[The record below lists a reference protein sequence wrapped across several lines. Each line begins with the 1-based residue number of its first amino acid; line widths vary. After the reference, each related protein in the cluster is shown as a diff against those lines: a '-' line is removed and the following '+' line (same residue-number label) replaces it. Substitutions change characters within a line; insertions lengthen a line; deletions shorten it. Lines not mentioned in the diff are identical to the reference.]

1 MSSFGSLTLVCCNR
15 RVIFSESRFPCGSS
29 LEFYEQRPSGNRC
42 QGTAFCIQPTC
53 STPTQ
58 DSRILNSS
66 SFQVPFAPLNLPDL
80 WQQDAVRHLKS
91 GADVIIDAPTGA
103 GKTRVF
109 ELFLKT
115 PEAARLGQAVYT
127 VPTRALAND
136 KWREWKSLGWN
147 VGIATGDLAENLHA
161 PVLVATL
168 ETQRERIL
176 SGNAPGFFILDEYQ
190 MLADTQRGLNYEM
203 AMALPPPSTRFL
215 LLSGSVRNPAD
226 IAEWLKR
233 LGRRVEL
240 IQEKNRPVPLD
251 QLPIENLPRVPD
263 SVHGFWPRVAVAALH
278 ARLTP
283 LLLFAPRRRDAE
295 KMANQIAAALP
306 VDSPL
311 RMAPEDQNLLGRDL
325 ARLLQH
331 RVAFHHSGLP
341 YSARA
346 DWIEPLG
353 KAGKLHVIVAT
364 TGLAAGINFS
374 VRSVMVTSTSYGD
387 ARFQRELRSDEL
399 LQMFGRAGRRGLDER
414 GFVLTAQ
421 NLPSLLDASPRQL
434 RRVNQMD
441 WPTLLRVMEVD
452 SSDGKSP
459 LAQAALVCE
468 RLFSRQKIAPD
479 LANALEIS
487 KSSERHGPTRVEFL
501 GLADR
506 WHPLKTAEE
515 ETRPLGECLA
525 RHKER
530 WIPALRAPRSLD
542 LLPHGRACKIQ
553 DGRSFAYGKEVSIAR
568 LVGTHYQPLPW
579 IQKFLGLRKTE
590 MFTEDEL
597 IRDIIPLLE
606 SHWSPGVFHSTACHG
621 PNLMARLS
629 LEKIPVSALILP
641 DGTALLDP
649 PRRRVSSS
657 FEVGESTV
665 FKPPPGSA
673 AYAWR
678 KLGLVDD
685 CGAPTPRGRLFSRF
699 QGGEGLMVAAAL
711 EDATYPIE
719 DIVAHLANLRGGPR
733 FMDFADGPSHRLA
746 AVAREIYGHVD
757 HEGYLEGGLCPGFG
771 EGTCEALSQHRSGG
785 MRALEK
791 ETDSIRR
798 GDIERAI
805 LEWKSL
811 LRHILHAA
819 DPLFPRWN
827 ELQAAAR
834 QVLDKTGL

>member
-1 MSSFGSLTLVCCNR
+1 
-15 RVIFSESRFPCGSS
+15 
-29 LEFYEQRPSGNRC
+29 
-42 QGTAFCIQPTC
+42 
-53 STPTQ
+53 
-58 DSRILNSS
+58 LNSPG
-66 SFQVPFAPLNLPDL
+66 FQVPFAPLNLPDL
-80 WQQDAVRHLKS
+80 WQQAAVRHLKS

-115 PEAARLGQAVYT
+115 SEAARLGQAVYT

-147 VGIATGDLAENLHA
+147 VGIATGDIAENLQA

-176 SGNAPGFFILDEYQ
+176 SGNSPGFLILDEYQ
-190 MLADTQRGLNYEM
+190 MLADAQRGLNYEM
-203 AMALPPPSTRFL
+203 AMALPPPSTRLL
-215 LLSGSVRNPAD
+215 LLSGSVRNPSD
-226 IAEWLKR
+226 IAEWLRR
-233 LGRRVEL
+233 LGRCVEL
-240 IQEKNRPVPLD
+240 IQAQDRPVPLD
-251 QLPIENLPRVPD
+251 QFPIENLPRVPD
-263 SVHGFWPRVAVAALH
+263 SVHGFWPRVAAAAVL
-278 ARLTP
+278 AGLTP

-295 KMANQIAAALP
+295 KMATQIAAALP
-306 VDSPL
+306 LDSPL
-311 RMAPEDQNLLGRDL
+311 RMSLEDQNLLGRDL
-325 ARLLQH
+325 TRLLQH

-434 RRVNQMD
+434 RRVNQID
-441 WPTLLRVMEVD
+441 WPTLLRVMEAG
-452 SSDGKSP
+452 SSDGTSP
-459 LAQAALVCE
+459 LARAALVCE

-479 LANALEIS
+479 LANALEAS
-487 KSSERHGPTRVEFL
+487 KSSERHGPTRVEFR
-501 GLADR
+501 GPADC
-506 WHPLKTAEE
+506 WHPLKSAVEQ
-515 ETRPLGECLA
+515 TRLLGECLA
-525 RHKER
+525 LHKER
-530 WIPALRAPRSLD
+530 WIPAQRAPRSLD
-542 LLPHGRACKIQ
+542 LLPHGRACKIP
-553 DGRSFAYGKEVSIAR
+553 DGRSFAYGKEVPIAHFT
-568 LVGTHYQPLPW
+568 GPHFQTLPW
-579 IQKFLGLRKTE
+579 IQKLLGLGKTE
-590 MFTEDEL
+590 TFSEAEL
-597 IRDIIPLLE
+597 VRDIIPLLE
-606 SHWSPGVFHSTACHG
+606 SKWSPGIFHSTVRHG

-629 LEKIPVSALILP
+629 LANVPVSALIMP

-649 PRRRVSSS
+649 PRRRVSSLCK
-657 FEVGESTV
+657 VGESPV
-665 FKPPPGSA
+665 FNPAPGSA

-678 KLGLVDD
+678 KLGLVDES
-685 CGAPTPRGRLFSRF
+685 GAPTSRGRLFSRF

-711 EDATYPIE
+711 EDPAYPIE
-719 DIVAHLANLRGGPR
+719 DIVAHLANLRGSPR

-746 AVAREIYGHVD
+746 AAAREIYGHVD

-771 EGTCEALSQHRSGG
+771 EGTSEALSLHRSGG

-798 GDIERAI
+798 GDIERAT
-805 LEWKSL
+805 LEWRSL

-819 DPLFPRWN
+819 DPVFPRWN
-827 ELQAAAR
+827 ELQAAA
-834 QVLDKTGL
+834 QQALEKPVL

>member
-1 MSSFGSLTLVCCNR
+1 
-15 RVIFSESRFPCGSS
+15 
-29 LEFYEQRPSGNRC
+29 
-42 QGTAFCIQPTC
+42 
-53 STPTQ
+53 
-58 DSRILNSS
+58 
-66 SFQVPFAPLNLPDL
+66 LNLPDL

-147 VGIATGDLAENLHA
+147 VGIATGDLAKNLHA

-176 SGNAPGFFILDEYQ
+176 SGNAPGFLILDEYQ
-190 MLADTQRGLNYEM
+190 MLADAQRGLNYEM
-203 AMALPPPSTRFL
+203 AMALPLASTRLL

-240 IQEKNRPVPLD
+240 IQVKNRPVPLD
-251 QLPIENLPRVPD
+251 QFPVENLPRVPD

-278 ARLTP
+278 AGLTP

-295 KMANQIAAALP
+295 KMATQIAAALP

-414 GFVLTAQ
+414 GFVLTAP
-421 NLPSLLDASPRQL
+421 NLPGLLDASPRQL

-441 WPTLLRVMEVD
+441 WPTLLRVMEAGA
-452 SSDGKSP
+452 SDGSSP
-459 LAQAALVCE
+459 LARAALVCE

-479 LANALEIS
+479 LANALGTS
-487 KSSERHGPTRVEFL
+487 PSSERHGPTRVEFL
-501 GLADR
+501 GLADC
-506 WHPLKTAEE
+506 WHPLKSAVEQM
-515 ETRPLGECLA
+515 RPLGLCLA

-530 WIPALRAPRSLD
+530 WIPALRAPHSLE
-542 LLPHGRACKIQ
+542 LLPHGRACKIPE
-553 DGRSFAYGKEVSIAR
+553 GRSFAYGKEVSIAR
-568 LVGTHYQPLPW
+568 LAGTNFEPLPW
-579 IQKFLGLRKTE
+579 IQKLLGLGKTE
-590 MFTEDEL
+590 TFSEDEL

-606 SHWSPGVFHSTACHG
+606 SQWSPGFFHSTACHG
-621 PNLMARLS
+621 SNLMARLS
-629 LEKIPVSALILP
+629 LANIPVSALILP

-657 FEVGESTV
+657 FEVGESPV
-665 FKPPPGSA
+665 FNPAPGSA

-711 EDATYPIE
+711 EDLAYPVE
-719 DIVAHLANLRGGPR
+719 DIVTHLANLRGGPR
-733 FMDFADGPSHRLA
+733 FMDFADGPSHRLS
-746 AVAREIYGHVD
+746 AVAREIYGHID

-771 EGTCEALSQHRSGG
+771 EGTCEALSLHRSGG

-811 LRHILHAA
+811 LRHLLHAE

-834 QVLDKTGL
+834 QALEKPVS

>member
-1 MSSFGSLTLVCCNR
+1 MKSNSLQ
-15 RVIFSESRFPCGSS
+15 I
-29 LEFYEQRPSGNRC
+29 
-42 QGTAFCIQPTC
+42 
-53 STPTQ
+53 
-58 DSRILNSS
+58 
-66 SFQVPFAPLNLPDL
+66 PFAPLNLPDL

-115 PEAARLGQAVYT
+115 PEGTRLGQAVYT

-161 PVLVATL
+161 PVIVATL

-176 SGNAPGFFILDEYQ
+176 SGNAPGFLILDEYQ
-190 MLADTQRGLNYEM
+190 MLADAQRGLNYEM
-203 AMALPPPSTRFL
+203 AIALPPVSTRFL
-215 LLSGSVRNPAD
+215 LLSGSVRNPSD
-226 IAEWLKR
+226 IVEWLRR

-240 IQEKNRPVPLD
+240 IQVQERPVPLD
-251 QLPIENLPRVPD
+251 QFPVENLPRVPD
-263 SVHGFWPRVAVAALH
+263 SVHGFWPRVAAAAVL
-278 ARLTP
+278 AGLTP

-306 VDSPL
+306 LDSPL
-311 RMAPEDQNLLGRDL
+311 RMTPEDQNLLGRDL
-325 ARLLQH
+325 AKLLQH

-353 KAGKLHVIVAT
+353 KAGKLQVIVAT

-414 GFVLTAQ
+414 GFVLTAP
-421 NLPSLLDASPRQL
+421 NLPGLLDASPRQL

-441 WPTLLRVMEVD
+441 WPTLLRVMEPAATE
-452 SSDGKSP
+452 GQNP
-459 LAQAALVCE
+459 LARASLVCE

-479 LANALEIS
+479 LAHTLE
-487 KSSERHGPTRVEFL
+487 SSQSNQRHGPTKVEFL
-501 GLADR
+501 GPGNC
-506 WHPLKTAEE
+506 WHPLKSARE
-515 ETRPLGECLA
+515 ETRPLRECLSL
-525 RHKER
+525 HKQR
-530 WIPALRAPRSLD
+530 WVPALRAPRTLEH
-542 LLPHGRACKIQ
+542 LHQGRACKIA
-553 DGRSFAYGKEVSIAR
+553 DGRSFTYGKEVPVAR
-568 LVGTHYQPLPW
+568 FTGVHFQPLPW
-579 IQKFLGLRKTE
+579 IQKLLGLGKSE
-590 MFTEDEL
+590 AFSEAEL

-606 SHWSPGVFHSTACHG
+606 SQWFPGLFHSTALHG

-629 LEKIPVSALILP
+629 LANVPVNAVIMP
-641 DGTALLDP
+641 DGTALIDP

-657 FEVGESTV
+657 PEIGESLS
-665 FKPPPGSA
+665 FNPAPGSP

-678 KLGLVDD
+678 KLGLVDES
-685 CGAPTPRGRLFSRF
+685 GTPTPRGRLFSRF
-699 QGGEGLMVAAAL
+699 QSGEGLMIAAAL
-711 EDATYPIE
+711 EDPGYPIE
-719 DIVAHLANLRGGPR
+719 DIVSHLANLRGGPR

-746 AVAREIYGHVD
+746 AAAREIYGHVD

-771 EGTCEALSQHRSGG
+771 EGTCEALSMHRSGG

-791 ETDSIRR
+791 ETDAIRR
-798 GDIERAI
+798 GDIERAT
-805 LEWKSL
+805 LEWRSL

-819 DPLFPRWN
+819 DPLFPRWH

-834 QVLDKTGL
+834 QFLEKPPL

>member
-1 MSSFGSLTLVCCNR
+1 LKSTSLQ
-15 RVIFSESRFPCGSS
+15 I
-29 LEFYEQRPSGNRC
+29 
-42 QGTAFCIQPTC
+42 
-53 STPTQ
+53 
-58 DSRILNSS
+58 
-66 SFQVPFAPLNLPDL
+66 PFAPLNLPDL

-91 GADVIIDAPTGA
+91 GADVVIDAPTGA

-115 PEAARLGQAVYT
+115 PEATRLGQAVYT

-176 SGNAPGFFILDEYQ
+176 SGNAPGFLILDEYQ
-190 MLADTQRGLNYEM
+190 MLADAQRGLNYEM
-203 AMALPPPSTRFL
+203 AMALPPPSTRLL
-215 LLSGSVRNPAD
+215 LLSGSVRNPSD
-226 IAEWLKR
+226 IAEWLRR

-240 IQEKNRPVPLD
+240 IQVQERPVPLD
-251 QLPIENLPRVPD
+251 QFPVENLPRVPD
-263 SVHGFWPRVAVAALH
+263 SVHGFWPRVAAAAVL
-278 ARLTP
+278 AGLTP

-295 KMANQIAAALP
+295 KMASQIAAALP

-311 RMAPEDQNLLGRDL
+311 RMTPEDQNLLGRDL
-325 ARLLQH
+325 TKLLQH

-353 KAGKLHVIVAT
+353 KAGKLQVIVAT

-414 GFVLTAQ
+414 GFVLTAP
-421 NLPSLLDASPRQL
+421 NLPGLLDASPRQL

-441 WPTLLRVMEVD
+441 WPTLLRVMEAAPE
-452 SSDGKSP
+452 GQHP
-459 LAQAALVCE
+459 LARASLVCE

-479 LANALEIS
+479 LAHAHESS
-487 KSSERHGPTRVEFL
+487 KSSQRHGPTKVEFL
-501 GLADR
+501 GPGNC
-506 WHPLKTAEE
+506 WHPFKSARED
-515 ETRPLGECLA
+515 TRPLHECLA
-525 RHKER
+525 LHKQR
-530 WIPALRAPRSLD
+530 WVPALRAPSTLE
-542 LLPHGRACKIQ
+542 LLNQGRACKLG
-553 DGRSFAYGKEVSIAR
+553 DGRSFTYGKEVPVAR
-568 LVGTHYQPLPW
+568 FTGVHFQPLPW
-579 IQKFLGLRKTE
+579 IQKLLGLGKSE
-590 MFTEDEL
+590 AFSEAEL

-606 SHWSPGVFHSTACHG
+606 SQWAPGFFHSTALHG

-629 LEKIPVSALILP
+629 LANIPVNAVIMPDGVALI
-641 DGTALLDP
+641 DP
-649 PRRRVSSS
+649 PKRRVSSLP
-657 FEVGESTV
+657 EVGESLI
-665 FKPPPGSA
+665 FNPAPGSA

-678 KLGLVDD
+678 NLGLVDES
-685 CGAPTPRGRLFSRF
+685 GTPTPRGRIFSRF
-699 QGGEGLMVAAAL
+699 QSGEGLMIAAAL
-711 EDATYPIE
+711 EDPGYPIE

-733 FMDFADGPSHRLA
+733 FIDFADGPSHRLA
-746 AVAREIYGHVD
+746 AVSREIYGHVD
-757 HEGYLEGGLCPGFG
+757 HEGYLDGGLCPGFG
-771 EGTCEALSQHRSGG
+771 EGTCEALSMHRSGG

-791 ETDSIRR
+791 ETDAIRR
-798 GDIERAI
+798 GDIERAT
-805 LEWKSL
+805 LEWRSL

-819 DPLFPRWN
+819 DSLFPRWN

-834 QVLDKTGL
+834 HFLEKTPL

>member
-1 MSSFGSLTLVCCNR
+1 MKSTSLQ
-15 RVIFSESRFPCGSS
+15 I
-29 LEFYEQRPSGNRC
+29 
-42 QGTAFCIQPTC
+42 
-53 STPTQ
+53 
-58 DSRILNSS
+58 
-66 SFQVPFAPLNLPDL
+66 PFAPLNLPDL

-115 PEAARLGQAVYT
+115 PEATRLGQAVYT

-136 KWREWKSLGWN
+136 KWREWKALGWN

-176 SGNAPGFFILDEYQ
+176 SGNAPGFLILDEYQ
-190 MLADTQRGLNYEM
+190 MLADAQRGLNYEM
-203 AMALPPPSTRFL
+203 AMALPPASTRLL
-215 LLSGSVRNPAD
+215 LLSGSVRNPSD
-226 IAEWLKR
+226 IAEWLRR

-240 IQEKNRPVPLD
+240 IQVQERPVPLD
-251 QLPIENLPRVPD
+251 QFPVENLPRVPD
-263 SVHGFWPRVAVAALH
+263 SVHGFWPRVAAAAVL
-278 ARLTP
+278 AGLTP

-295 KMANQIAAALP
+295 KMATQIAAALP

-311 RMAPEDQNLLGRDL
+311 RMTPEDQNLLGRDL
-325 ARLLQH
+325 AKLLQH

-353 KAGKLHVIVAT
+353 KAGKLQVIVAT

-414 GFVLTAQ
+414 GFVLTAP
-421 NLPSLLDASPRQL
+421 NLPGLLDASPRQL

-441 WPTLLRVMEVD
+441 WPTLLRVMEAAPE
-452 SSDGKSP
+452 GQHP
-459 LAQAALVCE
+459 LARASLVCE

-479 LANALEIS
+479 LAHAHESS
-487 KSSERHGPTRVEFL
+487 KSSQRHGPTKVEFL
-501 GLADR
+501 GPGNC
-506 WHPLKTAEE
+506 WHPFKSARE
-515 ETRPLGECLA
+515 ETLPLHECLA
-525 RHKER
+525 LHKQR
-530 WIPALRAPRSLD
+530 WVPALRATCTLE
-542 LLPHGRACKIQ
+542 LLNQGRACKLG
-553 DGRSFAYGKEVSIAR
+553 DGRSFTYGKEVPVAR
-568 LVGTHYQPLPW
+568 FTGVHFQPLPW
-579 IQKFLGLRKTE
+579 IQKLLGLDKSEAFSET
-590 MFTEDEL
+590 EL
-597 IRDIIPLLE
+597 IRDIIPLLD
-606 SHWSPGVFHSTACHG
+606 SQWAPGFFHSTALHG

-629 LEKIPVSALILP
+629 LANIPVNAVIMPDGVALI
-641 DGTALLDP
+641 DP
-649 PRRRVSSS
+649 PKRRVSSLP
-657 FEVGESTV
+657 EVGESLI
-665 FKPPPGSA
+665 FNPAPGSA

-678 KLGLVDD
+678 KLGLVDES
-685 CGAPTPRGRLFSRF
+685 GTPTPRGRLFSRF
-699 QGGEGLMVAAAL
+699 QSGEGLMVAAAL
-711 EDATYPIE
+711 EDPGYPIE

-746 AVAREIYGHVD
+746 AVSREIYGHVD
-757 HEGYLEGGLCPGFG
+757 HEGYLDGGLCPGFG
-771 EGTCEALSQHRSGG
+771 EGTCEALSMHRSGG

-791 ETDSIRR
+791 ETDAIRR
-798 GDIERAI
+798 GDIERAT
-805 LEWKSL
+805 LEWRSL
-811 LRHILHAA
+811 LRHIVHAA
-819 DPLFPRWN
+819 DPLFPRWH

-834 QVLDKTGL
+834 QFLEKTPL

>member
-1 MSSFGSLTLVCCNR
+1 M
-15 RVIFSESRFPCGSS
+15 
-29 LEFYEQRPSGNRC
+29 
-42 QGTAFCIQPTC
+42 
-53 STPTQ
+53 
-58 DSRILNSS
+58 
-66 SFQVPFAPLNLPDL
+66 NLPDL

-176 SGNAPGFFILDEYQ
+176 SGNAPGFLILDEYQ
-190 MLADTQRGLNYEM
+190 MLADAQRGLNYEM
-203 AMALPPPSTRFL
+203 AMALPLASTRLL

-240 IQEKNRPVPLD
+240 IQVKNRPVPLD
-251 QLPIENLPRVPD
+251 QFPVENLPRVPD

-278 ARLTP
+278 AGLTP

-295 KMANQIAAALP
+295 KMATQIAAALP

-325 ARLLQH
+325 TRLLQH

-414 GFVLTAQ
+414 GFVLTAP
-421 NLPSLLDASPRQL
+421 NLPGLLDASPRQL

-441 WPTLLRVMEVD
+441 WPTLLRVME
-452 SSDGKSP
+452 SGASDGSSP
-459 LAQAALVCE
+459 LARAALVCE

-479 LANALEIS
+479 LANALGTS
-487 KSSERHGPTRVEFL
+487 QSSERHGPTRVEFL
-501 GLADR
+501 GLADC
-506 WHPLKTAEE
+506 WHPLKSAVEQI
-515 ETRPLGECLA
+515 RPLGLCLA

-530 WIPALRAPRSLD
+530 WIPALRAPHSLE
-542 LLPHGRACKIQ
+542 LLPHGRACKIP
-553 DGRSFAYGKEVSIAR
+553 GERSFAYGKEVSIAR
-568 LVGTHYQPLPW
+568 LAGTNFEPLPW
-579 IQKFLGLRKTE
+579 IQKLLGLRKTE
-590 MFTEDEL
+590 TFTEDEL

-606 SHWSPGVFHSTACHG
+606 SQWSPGFFHSTACHG
-621 PNLMARLS
+621 ANLMARLS
-629 LEKIPVSALILP
+629 LANIPVSAIILP

-657 FEVGESTV
+657 FEVGESPV
-665 FKPPPGSA
+665 FNPAPGSA

-711 EDATYPIE
+711 EDLAYPVE
-719 DIVAHLANLRGGPR
+719 DIVTHLANLRGGPR

-746 AVAREIYGHVD
+746 AVAREIYGHID
-757 HEGYLEGGLCPGFG
+757 HEGYLQGGLCPGFG
-771 EGTCEALSQHRSGG
+771 EGACEALSLHRSGG

-811 LRHILHAA
+811 LRHLLHAE
-819 DPLFPRWN
+819 DPLFPRWD

-834 QVLDKTGL
+834 QALEKPVS

>member
-1 MSSFGSLTLVCCNR
+1 M
-15 RVIFSESRFPCGSS
+15 
-29 LEFYEQRPSGNRC
+29 
-42 QGTAFCIQPTC
+42 
-53 STPTQ
+53 
-58 DSRILNSS
+58 
-66 SFQVPFAPLNLPDL
+66 NLPDL
-80 WQQDAVRHLKS
+80 WQQDAVRHLKT

-176 SGNAPGFFILDEYQ
+176 SGNAPGFLILDEYQ
-190 MLADTQRGLNYEM
+190 MLADAQRGLNSDM
-203 AMALPPPSTRFL
+203 AMALPLASTRLL

-240 IQEKNRPVPLD
+240 IQVKNRPVPLD
-251 QLPIENLPRVPD
+251 QFPVENLPRVPD

-278 ARLTP
+278 AGLTP

-295 KMANQIAAALP
+295 KMATQIAAALP

-311 RMAPEDQNLLGRDL
+311 LMAPEDQNLLGRDL
-325 ARLLQH
+325 TRLLRH

-414 GFVLTAQ
+414 GFVLTAP
-421 NLPSLLDASPRQL
+421 NLPGLLDASPRQL

-441 WPTLLRVMEVD
+441 WPTLLRVMEAGA
-452 SSDGKSP
+452 SDGSSP
-459 LAQAALVCE
+459 LARAALVCE

-479 LANALEIS
+479 LANALGTS
-487 KSSERHGPTRVEFL
+487 PSSERHGPTRVEFL
-501 GLADR
+501 GLADC
-506 WHPLKTAEE
+506 WHPLKSAVEQM
-515 ETRPLGECLA
+515 RPLGLCLA

-530 WIPALRAPRSLD
+530 WIPALRDPHSLE
-542 LLPHGRACKIQ
+542 LLPHGRACKIPE
-553 DGRSFAYGKEVSIAR
+553 GRSFAYGKEVSIAR
-568 LVGTHYQPLPW
+568 LAGTNFEPLPW
-579 IQKFLGLRKTE
+579 IQKLLGLRKTE
-590 MFTEDEL
+590 TFTEDEL

-606 SHWSPGVFHSTACHG
+606 SQWSPGFFHSTACHG
-621 PNLMARLS
+621 ANLMARLS
-629 LEKIPVSALILP
+629 LANIPVSAIILP

-657 FEVGESTV
+657 FEVGESPV
-665 FKPPPGSA
+665 FNPAPGSA

-685 CGAPTPRGRLFSRF
+685 CGSPTPRGRLFSRF

-711 EDATYPIE
+711 EDLAYPVE
-719 DIVAHLANLRGGPR
+719 DIVTHLANLRGGPR

-746 AVAREIYGHVD
+746 AVAREIYGHID
-757 HEGYLEGGLCPGFG
+757 HEGYLQGGLCPGFG
-771 EGTCEALSQHRSGG
+771 EGACEALSLHRSGG

-811 LRHILHAA
+811 LRHLLHAE
-819 DPLFPRWN
+819 DPLFPRWD

-834 QVLDKTGL
+834 QALEKPVS

>member
-1 MSSFGSLTLVCCNR
+1 M
-15 RVIFSESRFPCGSS
+15 
-29 LEFYEQRPSGNRC
+29 
-42 QGTAFCIQPTC
+42 
-53 STPTQ
+53 
-58 DSRILNSS
+58 NSS
-66 SFQVPFAPLNLPDL
+66 GFQVPFAPLNLPDL
-80 WQQDAVRHLKS
+80 WQQGAVRYLKD

-115 PEAARLGQAVYT
+115 PEATRLGQAVYT

-161 PVLVATL
+161 PILVATL

-176 SGNAPGFFILDEYQ
+176 SGNAPGFLILDEYQ
-190 MLADTQRGLNYEM
+190 MLADAQRGLNYEM
-203 AMALPPPSTRFL
+203 AMALPLPSTRLL
-215 LLSGSVRNPAD
+215 LLSGSVRNPPD

-240 IQEKNRPVPLD
+240 IQVKNRPVPLD
-251 QLPIENLPRVPD
+251 QFPIENLPRVPD
-263 SVHGFWPRVAVAALH
+263 SVHGFWPRIAAAALS
-278 ARLTP
+278 AGLTP

-295 KMANQIAAALP
+295 KMATQIAAALP
-306 VDSPL
+306 IDSSL
-311 RMAPEDQNLLGRDL
+311 HMTPEDQNLLGRDL
-325 ARLLQH
+325 VKLFRH

-414 GFVLTAQ
+414 GFVLTGP
-421 NLPSLLDASPRQL
+421 NLPNLLDASPRQL

-441 WPTLLRVMEVD
+441 WPTLLRVMEGGVD
-452 SSDGKSP
+452 DGTSP
-459 LAQAALVCE
+459 LARAALVCE

-479 LANALEIS
+479 LANALITAQS
-487 KSSERHGPTRVEFL
+487 IDRHGPTRVEFL
-501 GLADR
+501 GLADC
-506 WHPLKTAEE
+506 WHPLKSAVEE
-515 ETRPLGECLA
+515 IRPLGQCLA

-530 WIPALRAPRSLD
+530 WIPALRAPRSLE
-542 LLPHGRACKIQ
+542 LLQCGRACKIA
-553 DGRSFAYGKEVSIAR
+553 DGRSFAYGKEVPIAR
-568 LVGTHYQPLPW
+568 FTGTQFQPLPW
-579 IQKFLGLRKTE
+579 IQNLLGLRKTE
-590 MFTEDEL
+590 TFSEEQL
-597 IRDIIPLLE
+597 VHDIVPLLE
-606 SHWSPGVFHSTACHG
+606 SGWSPGVFHSTARHG

-629 LEKIPVSALILP
+629 LANVPVSVLLLP
-641 DGTALLDP
+641 DGTAFFDP
-649 PRRRVSSS
+649 PRRRVSSA
-657 FEVGESTV
+657 FDIGESQIFNPT
-665 FKPPPGSA
+665 PGSA
-673 AYAWR
+673 AYSWR
-678 KLGLVDD
+678 KLGLVDEY
-685 CGAPTPRGRLFSRF
+685 GTPTPRGRLFSRF

-711 EDATYPIE
+711 EDSLYPIE
-719 DIVAHLANLRGGPR
+719 DIVTHLANLRGGPR
-733 FMDFADGPSHRLA
+733 FLDFADGPSHRLA
-746 AVAREIYGHVD
+746 GVAREVYGHVD

-771 EGTCEALSQHRSGG
+771 EGTCEALSLYKSGG
-785 MRALEK
+785 MRSLEK

-798 GDIERAI
+798 GDIERAT

-811 LRHILHAA
+811 LRHILHAT
-819 DPLFPRWN
+819 DPFHPRWN

-834 QVLDKTGL
+834 QTLEKPIS

>member
-1 MSSFGSLTLVCCNR
+1 M
-15 RVIFSESRFPCGSS
+15 
-29 LEFYEQRPSGNRC
+29 
-42 QGTAFCIQPTC
+42 
-53 STPTQ
+53 
-58 DSRILNSS
+58 NSPV
-66 SFQVPFAPLNLPDL
+66 FQVPFAPLNLPDL

-147 VGIATGDLAENLHA
+147 VGIATGDLADNLHA

-176 SGNAPGFFILDEYQ
+176 SGNAPGFLILDEYQ
-190 MLADTQRGLNYEM
+190 MLADAQRGLNYEM
-203 AMALPPPSTRFL
+203 AMALPLASTRLL

-240 IQEKNRPVPLD
+240 IQVKNRPVPLD
-251 QLPIENLPRVPD
+251 QFPVENLPRVPD

-278 ARLTP
+278 AGLTP

-295 KMANQIAAALP
+295 KMATQIAAALP

-325 ARLLQH
+325 TRLLRH

-414 GFVLTAQ
+414 GFVLTAP
-421 NLPSLLDASPRQL
+421 NLPGLLDASPRQL

-441 WPTLLRVMEVD
+441 WPTLLRVMEARA
-452 SSDGKSP
+452 SDGSSP
-459 LAQAALVCE
+459 LARAALVCE

-479 LANALEIS
+479 LANALGTS
-487 KSSERHGPTRVEFL
+487 PSSERHGPTRVEFL
-501 GLADR
+501 GLADC
-506 WHPLKTAEE
+506 WHPLKSAVEQM
-515 ETRPLGECLA
+515 RPLGLCLA

-530 WIPALRAPRSLD
+530 WIPALRAPHSLE
-542 LLPHGRACKIQ
+542 LLPHGRACKIPE
-553 DGRSFAYGKEVSIAR
+553 GRSFAYGKEVSIAR
-568 LVGTHYQPLPW
+568 LTGTHFQPLPW
-579 IQKFLGLRKTE
+579 IQKLLGLGKTE
-590 MFTEDEL
+590 TFSEDEL

-606 SHWSPGVFHSTACHG
+606 SQWSPCFFHSTACHG
-621 PNLMARLS
+621 SNLMARLS
-629 LEKIPVSALILP
+629 LANIPVSALILP

-657 FEVGESTV
+657 FEVGESPV
-665 FKPPPGSA
+665 FNPAPGSA

-678 KLGLVDD
+678 KLGLADD

-711 EDATYPIE
+711 EDLAYPVE
-719 DIVAHLANLRGGPR
+719 DIVTHLANLRGGPR

-771 EGTCEALSQHRSGG
+771 EGTCEAFSLHRSGG

-798 GDIERAI
+798 GDIERAT

-811 LRHILHAA
+811 LRHILHAE
-819 DPLFPRWN
+819 DPLFPRWD

-834 QVLDKTGL
+834 QALEKPVS

>member
-1 MSSFGSLTLVCCNR
+1 LKSTSLQ
-15 RVIFSESRFPCGSS
+15 I
-29 LEFYEQRPSGNRC
+29 
-42 QGTAFCIQPTC
+42 
-53 STPTQ
+53 
-58 DSRILNSS
+58 
-66 SFQVPFAPLNLPDL
+66 PFAPLNLPDL

-115 PEAARLGQAVYT
+115 PEATRLGQAVYT

-136 KWREWKSLGWN
+136 KWREWKALGWN

-176 SGNAPGFFILDEYQ
+176 SGNAPGFLILDEYQ
-190 MLADTQRGLNYEM
+190 MLADAQRGLNYEM
-203 AMALPPPSTRFL
+203 AMALPPASTRLL
-215 LLSGSVRNPAD
+215 LLSGSVRNPSD
-226 IAEWLKR
+226 IAEWLRR

-240 IQEKNRPVPLD
+240 IQVQERPVPLD
-251 QLPIENLPRVPD
+251 QFPVENLPRVPD
-263 SVHGFWPRVAVAALH
+263 SVHGFWPRVAAAAVL
-278 ARLTP
+278 AGLTP

-295 KMANQIAAALP
+295 KMATQIAAALP

-311 RMAPEDQNLLGRDL
+311 RMTPEDQNLLGRDL
-325 ARLLQH
+325 AKLLQH

-353 KAGKLHVIVAT
+353 KAGKLQVIVAT

-414 GFVLTAQ
+414 GFVLTAP
-421 NLPSLLDASPRQL
+421 NLPGLLDASPRQL

-441 WPTLLRVMEVD
+441 WPTLLRVMEAAPE
-452 SSDGKSP
+452 GQHP
-459 LAQAALVCE
+459 LARASLVCE

-479 LANALEIS
+479 LAHAHESS
-487 KSSERHGPTRVEFL
+487 KSSQRHGPTKVEFL
-501 GLADR
+501 GPGNC
-506 WHPLKTAEE
+506 WHPFKSARE
-515 ETRPLGECLA
+515 ETRPLYECLA
-525 RHKER
+525 LHKQR
-530 WIPALRAPRSLD
+530 WVPALRAPSTLE
-542 LLPHGRACKIQ
+542 LLHQGRACKLA
-553 DGRSFAYGKEVSIAR
+553 DGRSFTYGKELSVAR
-568 LVGTHYQPLPW
+568 FTGLHFQPLPW
-579 IQKFLGLRKTE
+579 VQKLLGLDKSE
-590 MFTEDEL
+590 AFSEAEL

-606 SHWSPGVFHSTACHG
+606 SQWAPGLFHSTALHG

-629 LEKIPVSALILP
+629 LANVPVNAVIMP
-641 DGTALLDP
+641 DGTALIDP
-649 PRRRVSSS
+649 PRRRVSSLP
-657 FEVGESTV
+657 EVGESLI
-665 FKPPPGSA
+665 FNPAPGSA

-678 KLGLVDD
+678 KLGLVDES
-685 CGAPTPRGRLFSRF
+685 GTPTPRGRLFSRF
-699 QGGEGLMVAAAL
+699 QSGEGLMVAAAL
-711 EDATYPIE
+711 EDPGYPIE
-719 DIVAHLANLRGGPR
+719 DIVVHLANLRGGPR

-746 AVAREIYGHVD
+746 AVSREIYGHVD
-757 HEGYLEGGLCPGFG
+757 HEGYLDGGLCPGFG
-771 EGTCEALSQHRSGG
+771 EGTCEALSMHRSGG

-791 ETDSIRR
+791 ETDAIRR
-798 GDIERAI
+798 GDIERAT
-805 LEWKSL
+805 LEWRSL
-811 LRHILHAA
+811 LRHIVHAA
-819 DPLFPRWN
+819 DPLFPRWH

-834 QVLDKTGL
+834 QFLEKPPL

>member
-1 MSSFGSLTLVCCNR
+1 LKSTSLQ
-15 RVIFSESRFPCGSS
+15 I
-29 LEFYEQRPSGNRC
+29 
-42 QGTAFCIQPTC
+42 
-53 STPTQ
+53 
-58 DSRILNSS
+58 
-66 SFQVPFAPLNLPDL
+66 PFAPLNLPDL

-115 PEAARLGQAVYT
+115 PEAIRLGQAVYT

-176 SGNAPGFFILDEYQ
+176 SGNAPGFLILDEYQ
-190 MLADTQRGLNYEM
+190 MLADAQRGLNYEM
-203 AMALPPPSTRFL
+203 AMALPSASTRLL
-215 LLSGSVRNPAD
+215 LLSGSVRNPSD
-226 IAEWLKR
+226 IAEWLRR

-240 IQEKNRPVPLD
+240 IQVEERPVPLD
-251 QLPIENLPRVPD
+251 QFPVENLPRVPD
-263 SVHGFWPRVAVAALH
+263 SVHGFWPRIAAGAVLAG
-278 ARLTP
+278 LTP

-295 KMANQIAAALP
+295 KMATQIAAALP

-311 RMAPEDQNLLGRDL
+311 RMTPEDQNLLGRDL
-325 ARLLQH
+325 AKLLQH

-353 KAGKLHVIVAT
+353 KAGKLQVIIAT

-414 GFVLTAQ
+414 GFVLTAP

-441 WPTLLRVMEVD
+441 WPTLLRVMEAAPE
-452 SSDGKSP
+452 GQTP
-459 LAQAALVCE
+459 LARASLVCE
-468 RLFSRQKIAPD
+468 RLFSRQKITPD
-479 LANALEIS
+479 LANALE
-487 KSSERHGPTRVEFL
+487 SSQSSQRHGPTKVEFL
-501 GLADR
+501 GPGNC
-506 WHPLKTAEE
+506 WHPFKSAREE
-515 ETRPLGECLA
+515 KRPLHECLA
-525 RHKER
+525 LHKQR
-530 WIPALRAPRSLD
+530 WVPALRAPSTLE
-542 LLPHGRACKIQ
+542 LLNQGRACKLA
-553 DGRSFAYGKEVSIAR
+553 DGRSFTYGKEVSVASFTG
-568 LVGTHYQPLPW
+568 VHFQPLPW
-579 IQKFLGLRKTE
+579 IQKLLGLGKSE
-590 MFTEDEL
+590 AFSEAEL
-597 IRDIIPLLE
+597 IHDIIPLLE
-606 SHWSPGVFHSTACHG
+606 SQWAPAFFHSTALHG

-629 LEKIPVSALILP
+629 LANIPVNAVIMPDGVALI
-641 DGTALLDP
+641 DP
-649 PRRRVSSS
+649 PRRRVSTLP
-657 FEVGESTV
+657 EVGESLI
-665 FKPPPGSA
+665 FNPAPGSA

-678 KLGLVDD
+678 KLGLVDES
-685 CGAPTPRGRLFSRF
+685 GTPTPRGRLFSRF
-699 QGGEGLMVAAAL
+699 QSGEGLMVAAAL
-711 EDATYPIE
+711 EDPGYPIE
-719 DIVAHLANLRGGPR
+719 DIIAHLANLRGGPR

-746 AVAREIYGHVD
+746 AVSREIYGHVD
-757 HEGYLEGGLCPGFG
+757 HEGYLDGGLCPGFG
-771 EGTCEALSQHRSGG
+771 EGTCEALSMHRSGG

-791 ETDSIRR
+791 ETDAIRR
-798 GDIERAI
+798 GDIERAT
-805 LEWKSL
+805 LEWRSL

-819 DPLFPRWN
+819 DPLFPRWL
-827 ELQAAAR
+827 EFQSAAR
-834 QVLDKTGL
+834 QFLEKPPL

>member
-1 MSSFGSLTLVCCNR
+1 MK
-15 RVIFSESRFPCGSS
+15 
-29 LEFYEQRPSGNRC
+29 
-42 QGTAFCIQPTC
+42 
-53 STPTQ
+53 
-58 DSRILNSS
+58 
-66 SFQVPFAPLNLPDL
+66 LPDL
-80 WQQDAVRHLKS
+80 WQQDAVRYLKS
-91 GADVIIDAPTGA
+91 GADVIINAPTGA

-176 SGNAPGFFILDEYQ
+176 SGNAPGFLILDEYQ
-190 MLADTQRGLNYEM
+190 MLADAQRGLSYEM
-203 AMALPPPSTRFL
+203 AMALPPASTRLL

-226 IAEWLKR
+226 IMEWMKR

-240 IQEKNRPVPLD
+240 IQVKNRPVPLD
-251 QLPIENLPRVPD
+251 QFPIENLPRVPD

-278 ARLTP
+278 AGLTP

-295 KMANQIAAALP
+295 KMATQIAAALP
-306 VDSPL
+306 VESPL

-374 VRSVMVTSTSYGD
+374 VRSVMVTSTRYGD

-414 GFVLTAQ
+414 GFVLTAP
-421 NLPSLLDASPRQL
+421 NLPGLLDASPRQL

-441 WPTLLRVMEVD
+441 WPTLLRVMEAGA
-452 SSDGKSP
+452 SDGKSP
-459 LAQAALVCE
+459 LVAAAGVCE
-468 RLFSRQKIAPD
+468 RLFSKQKIAPD
-479 LANALEIS
+479 LANAFAIPQ
-487 KSSERHGPTRVEFL
+487 SSERHGPTRVELL
-501 GLADR
+501 GLADC
-506 WHPLKTAEE
+506 WHPLKATVEQI
-515 ETRPLGECLA
+515 RPLSQCLA

-530 WIPALRAPRSLD
+530 WIPALRAPCSLD
-542 LLPHGRACKIQ
+542 LLSHGRACKLS

-568 LVGTHYQPLPW
+568 LTGTHFQPLPW
-579 IQKFLGLRKTE
+579 IQKILGLRKTE

-597 IRDIIPLLE
+597 IRDIITLLE
-606 SHWSPGVFHSTACHG
+606 SQWSPGVFHSIACHG
-621 PNLMARLS
+621 SNLMARLS
-629 LEKIPVSALILP
+629 LEKIPVSARILP

-657 FEVGESTV
+657 FEVDESPA
-665 FKPPPGSA
+665 FNPAPGSA

-719 DIVAHLANLRGGPR
+719 EIVAHLANLRGGPR
-733 FMDFADGPSHRLA
+733 FMDFADGPSHRLP

-771 EGTCEALSQHRSGG
+771 EVTCEALSLHRSGG

-791 ETDSIRR
+791 
-798 GDIERAI
+798 
-805 LEWKSL
+805 
-811 LRHILHAA
+811 
-819 DPLFPRWN
+819 
-827 ELQAAAR
+827 
-834 QVLDKTGL
+834 

>member
-1 MSSFGSLTLVCCNR
+1 M
-15 RVIFSESRFPCGSS
+15 
-29 LEFYEQRPSGNRC
+29 
-42 QGTAFCIQPTC
+42 
-53 STPTQ
+53 
-58 DSRILNSS
+58 
-66 SFQVPFAPLNLPDL
+66 NLPDL

-147 VGIATGDLAENLHA
+147 VGIATGDLAKNLHA

-176 SGNAPGFFILDEYQ
+176 SGNAPGFLILDEYQ
-190 MLADTQRGLNYEM
+190 MLADAQRGLNYEM
-203 AMALPPPSTRFL
+203 AMALPLASTRLL

-240 IQEKNRPVPLD
+240 IQVKNRPVPLD
-251 QLPIENLPRVPD
+251 QFPVENLPRVPD

-278 ARLTP
+278 AGLTP

-295 KMANQIAAALP
+295 KMATQIAAALP

-414 GFVLTAQ
+414 GFVLTAP
-421 NLPSLLDASPRQL
+421 NLPGLLDASPRQL

-441 WPTLLRVMEVD
+441 WPTLLRVMEAGA
-452 SSDGKSP
+452 SDGSSP
-459 LAQAALVCE
+459 LARAALVCE

-479 LANALEIS
+479 LANALGTS
-487 KSSERHGPTRVEFL
+487 PSSERHGPTRVEFL
-501 GLADR
+501 GLADC
-506 WHPLKTAEE
+506 WHPLKSAVEQM
-515 ETRPLGECLA
+515 RPLGLCLA

-530 WIPALRAPRSLD
+530 WIPALRAPHSLE
-542 LLPHGRACKIQ
+542 LLPHGRACKIPE
-553 DGRSFAYGKEVSIAR
+553 GRSFAYGKEVSIAR
-568 LVGTHYQPLPW
+568 LAGTNFEPLPW
-579 IQKFLGLRKTE
+579 IQKLLGLGKTE
-590 MFTEDEL
+590 TFSEDEL

-606 SHWSPGVFHSTACHG
+606 SQWSPGFFHSTACHG
-621 PNLMARLS
+621 SNLMARLS
-629 LEKIPVSALILP
+629 LANIPVSALILP

-657 FEVGESTV
+657 FEVGESPV
-665 FKPPPGSA
+665 FNPAPGSA

-711 EDATYPIE
+711 EDLAYPVE
-719 DIVAHLANLRGGPR
+719 DIVTHLANLRGGPR
-733 FMDFADGPSHRLA
+733 FMDFADGPSHRLS
-746 AVAREIYGHVD
+746 AVAREIYGHID

-771 EGTCEALSQHRSGG
+771 EGTCEALSLHRSGG

-811 LRHILHAA
+811 LRHLLHAE

-834 QVLDKTGL
+834 QALEKPVS

>member
-1 MSSFGSLTLVCCNR
+1 MT
-15 RVIFSESRFPCGSS
+15 
-29 LEFYEQRPSGNRC
+29 
-42 QGTAFCIQPTC
+42 
-53 STPTQ
+53 
-58 DSRILNSS
+58 
-66 SFQVPFAPLNLPDL
+66 
-80 WQQDAVRHLKS
+80 
-91 GADVIIDAPTGA
+91 
-103 GKTRVF
+103 
-109 ELFLKT
+109 
-115 PEAARLGQAVYT
+115 
-127 VPTRALAND
+127 
-136 KWREWKSLGWN
+136 
-147 VGIATGDLAENLHA
+147 
-161 PVLVATL
+161 
-168 ETQRERIL
+168 
-176 SGNAPGFFILDEYQ
+176 
-190 MLADTQRGLNYEM
+190 
-203 AMALPPPSTRFL
+203 
-215 LLSGSVRNPAD
+215 
-226 IAEWLKR
+226 
-233 LGRRVEL
+233 
-240 IQEKNRPVPLD
+240 
-251 QLPIENLPRVPD
+251 
-263 SVHGFWPRVAVAALH
+263 
-278 ARLTP
+278 
-283 LLLFAPRRRDAE
+283 
-295 KMANQIAAALP
+295 
-306 VDSPL
+306 
-311 RMAPEDQNLLGRDL
+311 PEDQNLLGRDL

-331 RVAFHHSGLP
+331 RVAYHHSGLP

-441 WPTLLRVMEVD
+441 WPTLLRVMEGD

-459 LAQAALVCE
+459 LARAALVCE

-506 WHPLKTAEE
+506 WHPLKTAVEQ
-515 ETRPLGECLA
+515 TLPLGECLA

-542 LLPHGRACKIQ
+542 LLPHGRPCKIR
-553 DGRSFAYGKEVSIAR
+553 DGRNFSYGKEVPIAR
-568 LVGTHYQPLPW
+568 LAGTHFQPLPW
-579 IQKFLGLRKTE
+579 IQKLLGLRKTE
-590 MFTEDEL
+590 IFTEDEL

-629 LEKIPVSALILP
+629 LEKIPVSALLLP

-657 FEVGESTV
+657 FEVGESPV
-665 FKPPPGSA
+665 FNPPPGSA

-685 CGAPTPRGRLFSRF
+685 SGAPTPRGRLFSRF

-711 EDATYPIE
+711 EDATYPVE

-733 FMDFADGPSHRLA
+733 FLDFADGPSHRLA

-798 GDIERAI
+798 GDIERAT

-834 QVLDKTGL
+834 QVIDRTSL

>member
-1 MSSFGSLTLVCCNR
+1 LKSASLQN
-15 RVIFSESRFPCGSS
+15 
-29 LEFYEQRPSGNRC
+29 
-42 QGTAFCIQPTC
+42 
-53 STPTQ
+53 
-58 DSRILNSS
+58 
-66 SFQVPFAPLNLPDL
+66 PFAPLNLPDL

-115 PEAARLGQAVYT
+115 PEATRLGQAVYT

-136 KWREWKSLGWN
+136 KWREWKALGWN

-176 SGNAPGFFILDEYQ
+176 SGNAPGFLILDEYQ
-190 MLADTQRGLNYEM
+190 MLADAQRGLNYEM
-203 AMALPPPSTRFL
+203 AMALPPASTRLL
-215 LLSGSVRNPAD
+215 LLSGSVRNPSD
-226 IAEWLKR
+226 IAEWLRR

-240 IQEKNRPVPLD
+240 IQVQERPVPLD
-251 QLPIENLPRVPD
+251 QFPVENLPRVPD
-263 SVHGFWPRVAVAALH
+263 SVHGFWPRVAAAAVL
-278 ARLTP
+278 AGLTP

-295 KMANQIAAALP
+295 KMATQIAAALP

-311 RMAPEDQNLLGRDL
+311 RMTPEDQNLLGRDL
-325 ARLLQH
+325 AKLLQH

-353 KAGKLHVIVAT
+353 KAGKLQVIVAT

-414 GFVLTAQ
+414 GFVLTAP
-421 NLPSLLDASPRQL
+421 NLPGLLDASPRQL

-441 WPTLLRVMEVD
+441 WPTLLRVMEAAPE
-452 SSDGKSP
+452 SQHP
-459 LAQAALVCE
+459 LARASLVCE

-479 LANALEIS
+479 LAHAHESS
-487 KSSERHGPTRVEFL
+487 KSSQRHGPTKVEFL
-501 GLADR
+501 GPGNCWYPFKSAR
-506 WHPLKTAEE
+506 E
-515 ETRPLGECLA
+515 ETRPLHECLA
-525 RHKER
+525 LHKQR
-530 WIPALRAPRSLD
+530 WVPALRAPCTLE
-542 LLPHGRACKIQ
+542 LLNQGRACKLG
-553 DGRSFAYGKEVSIAR
+553 DGRSFTYGKEVPVAR
-568 LVGTHYQPLPW
+568 FTGVHFQPLPW
-579 IQKFLGLRKTE
+579 IQKLLGLDKSEAFSET
-590 MFTEDEL
+590 EL

-606 SHWSPGVFHSTACHG
+606 SQWAPGFFHSTALHG

-629 LEKIPVSALILP
+629 LANIPVNAVIMPDGVALI
-641 DGTALLDP
+641 DP
-649 PRRRVSSS
+649 PKRRVSSLP
-657 FEVGESTV
+657 EVGESLI
-665 FKPPPGSA
+665 FNPAPGSA

-678 KLGLVDD
+678 KLGLVDES
-685 CGAPTPRGRLFSRF
+685 GMPTPRGRLFSRF
-699 QGGEGLMVAAAL
+699 QSGEGLMVAAAL
-711 EDATYPIE
+711 EDPGYPIE

-746 AVAREIYGHVD
+746 AVSREIYGHVD
-757 HEGYLEGGLCPGFG
+757 HEGYLDGGLCPGFG
-771 EGTCEALSQHRSGG
+771 EGTCEALSIHRSGG

-791 ETDSIRR
+791 ETDAIRR
-798 GDIERAI
+798 GDIERAT
-805 LEWKSL
+805 LEWRSL
-811 LRHILHAA
+811 LRHIVHAA
-819 DPLFPRWN
+819 DPLFPRWH

-834 QVLDKTGL
+834 QFLEKPPL

>member
-1 MSSFGSLTLVCCNR
+1 MKSTSLQ
-15 RVIFSESRFPCGSS
+15 I
-29 LEFYEQRPSGNRC
+29 
-42 QGTAFCIQPTC
+42 
-53 STPTQ
+53 
-58 DSRILNSS
+58 
-66 SFQVPFAPLNLPDL
+66 PFAPLNLPDL

-115 PEAARLGQAVYT
+115 TEATRLGQAVYT

-136 KWREWKSLGWN
+136 KWREWKALGWN

-176 SGNAPGFFILDEYQ
+176 SGNAPGFLILDEYQ
-190 MLADTQRGLNYEM
+190 MLADAQRGLNYEM
-203 AMALPPPSTRFL
+203 AMALPPASTRLL
-215 LLSGSVRNPAD
+215 LLSGSVRNPSD
-226 IAEWLKR
+226 IAEWLRR

-240 IQEKNRPVPLD
+240 IQVQERPVPLD
-251 QLPIENLPRVPD
+251 QFPVENLPRVPD
-263 SVHGFWPRVAVAALH
+263 SVHGFWPRVAAAAVL
-278 ARLTP
+278 AGLTP

-295 KMANQIAAALP
+295 KMATQIAAALP

-311 RMAPEDQNLLGRDL
+311 RMTPEDQNLLGRDL
-325 ARLLQH
+325 AKLLQH

-353 KAGKLHVIVAT
+353 KAGKLQVIVAT

-414 GFVLTAQ
+414 GFVLTAS
-421 NLPSLLDASPRQL
+421 NLPGLLDASPRQL

-441 WPTLLRVMEVD
+441 WPTLLRVMEAAPE
-452 SSDGKSP
+452 SQHP
-459 LAQAALVCE
+459 LARASLVCE

-479 LANALEIS
+479 LAHAHESS
-487 KSSERHGPTRVEFL
+487 KSSQRHGPTKVEFL
-501 GLADR
+501 GPGNCWYPFKSAR
-506 WHPLKTAEE
+506 E
-515 ETRPLGECLA
+515 ETRPLHECLA
-525 RHKER
+525 LHKQR
-530 WIPALRAPRSLD
+530 WVPALRAPCTLE
-542 LLPHGRACKIQ
+542 LLNQGRACKLG
-553 DGRSFAYGKEVSIAR
+553 DGRSFTYGKEVPVAR
-568 LVGTHYQPLPW
+568 FTGVHFQPLPW
-579 IQKFLGLRKTE
+579 IQKLLGLDKSEAFSET
-590 MFTEDEL
+590 EL

-606 SHWSPGVFHSTACHG
+606 SQWAPGFFHSTALHG

-629 LEKIPVSALILP
+629 LANIPVNAVIMPDGVALI
-641 DGTALLDP
+641 DP
-649 PRRRVSSS
+649 PKRRVSSLP
-657 FEVGESTV
+657 EVGESHI
-665 FKPPPGSA
+665 FNPAPGSA

-678 KLGLVDD
+678 KLGLVDES
-685 CGAPTPRGRLFSRF
+685 GMPTPRGRLFSRF
-699 QGGEGLMVAAAL
+699 QSGEGLMVAAAL
-711 EDATYPIE
+711 EDPGYPIE

-746 AVAREIYGHVD
+746 AVSREIYGHVD
-757 HEGYLEGGLCPGFG
+757 HEGYLDGGLCPGFG
-771 EGTCEALSQHRSGG
+771 EGTCEALSMHRNGG

-791 ETDSIRR
+791 ETDAIRR
-798 GDIERAI
+798 GDIERAT
-805 LEWKSL
+805 LEWRSL
-811 LRHILHAA
+811 LRHIVHAA
-819 DPLFPRWN
+819 DPLFPRWH

-834 QVLDKTGL
+834 QFLEKPPL

>member
-1 MSSFGSLTLVCCNR
+1 
-15 RVIFSESRFPCGSS
+15 
-29 LEFYEQRPSGNRC
+29 
-42 QGTAFCIQPTC
+42 
-53 STPTQ
+53 
-58 DSRILNSS
+58 
-66 SFQVPFAPLNLPDL
+66 LNLPDL
-80 WQQDAVRHLKS
+80 WQQDAVRYLKS

-115 PEAARLGQAVYT
+115 PEAARLGQAAYT

-176 SGNAPGFFILDEYQ
+176 SGNAPGFLILDEYQ
-190 MLADTQRGLNYEM
+190 MLADAQRGLSYEM
-203 AMALPPPSTRFL
+203 AMALPPASTRLL

-226 IAEWLKR
+226 IMEWLKR

-240 IQEKNRPVPLD
+240 IQVKNRPVPLD
-251 QLPIENLPRVPD
+251 QFPIENLPRIPD
-263 SVHGFWPRVAVAALH
+263 TVHGFWPRVAVAALH
-278 ARLTP
+278 AGLTP

-295 KMANQIAAALP
+295 KMATQIAAALP

-346 DWIEPLG
+346 EWIEPLG

-374 VRSVMVTSTSYGD
+374 VRSVMVSSTSYGD

-414 GFVLTAQ
+414 GFVLTAP
-421 NLPSLLDASPRQL
+421 NLPGLLDASPRQL

-441 WPTLLRVMEVD
+441 WPTLLRVMEAGA
-452 SSDGKSP
+452 SDGRSP
-459 LAQAALVCE
+459 LEAAAAVCG
-468 RLFSRQKIAPD
+468 RLFSKQKIAPD
-479 LANALEIS
+479 LTNALATS
-487 KSSERHGPTRVEFL
+487 QSSERHGPTRVEFL
-501 GLADR
+501 GLANC
-506 WHPLKTAEE
+506 WHPLKSTVEQI
-515 ETRPLGECLA
+515 RPLGQCLA

-542 LLPHGRACKIQ
+542 LLSHGRACKFSE
-553 DGRSFAYGKEVSIAR
+553 GRSFAYGKEVSIAR
-568 LVGTHYQPLPW
+568 LAGTQFQPVPW

-590 MFTEDEL
+590 MFTEYEM

-606 SHWSPGVFHSTACHG
+606 SQWSPGVFHSIACHG
-621 PNLMARLS
+621 SNLMARLA

-657 FEVGESTV
+657 FEVGESPA
-665 FKPPPGSA
+665 FNPAPGSA

-685 CGAPTPRGRLFSRF
+685 CGTPTQRGRLFSRF
-699 QGGEGLMVAAAL
+699 QAGEGLMVAAAL

-719 DIVAHLANLRGGPR
+719 DIVAHLSNLRGGPR

-757 HEGYLEGGLCPGFG
+757 HEGYLEGGLCLGFG
-771 EGTCEALSQHRSGG
+771 EGTYEALSLHRSGG

-791 ETDSIRR
+791 EADSIRR
-798 GDIERAI
+798 GDIERAT

-811 LRHILHAA
+811 LRHIVHAE
-819 DPLFPRWN
+819 DPLCPRWN

-834 QVLDKTGL
+834 QALEKPAS

>member
-1 MSSFGSLTLVCCNR
+1 LKSTSLQ
-15 RVIFSESRFPCGSS
+15 I
-29 LEFYEQRPSGNRC
+29 
-42 QGTAFCIQPTC
+42 
-53 STPTQ
+53 
-58 DSRILNSS
+58 
-66 SFQVPFAPLNLPDL
+66 PFAPLNLPDL

-115 PEAARLGQAVYT
+115 PEATRLGQAVYT

-136 KWREWKSLGWN
+136 KWREWKALGWN

-176 SGNAPGFFILDEYQ
+176 SGNAPGFLILDEYQ
-190 MLADTQRGLNYEM
+190 MLADAQRGLNYEM
-203 AMALPPPSTRFL
+203 AMALPPASTRLL
-215 LLSGSVRNPAD
+215 LLSGSVRNPSD
-226 IAEWLKR
+226 IAEWLRR

-240 IQEKNRPVPLD
+240 IQVQERPVPLD
-251 QLPIENLPRVPD
+251 QFPVENLPRVPD
-263 SVHGFWPRVAVAALH
+263 SVHGFWPRVAAAAVL
-278 ARLTP
+278 AGLTP

-295 KMANQIAAALP
+295 KMATQIAAALP

-311 RMAPEDQNLLGRDL
+311 RMTPEDQNLLGRDL
-325 ARLLQH
+325 AKLLQH

-353 KAGKLHVIVAT
+353 KAGKLQVIVAT

-414 GFVLTAQ
+414 GFVLTAP
-421 NLPSLLDASPRQL
+421 NLPGLLDASPRQL

-441 WPTLLRVMEVD
+441 WPTLLRVMEAAPE
-452 SSDGKSP
+452 GQHP
-459 LAQAALVCE
+459 LARASLVCE

-479 LANALEIS
+479 LAHAHESS
-487 KSSERHGPTRVEFL
+487 KSSQRHGPTKVEFL
-501 GLADR
+501 GPGNC
-506 WHPLKTAEE
+506 WHPFKSARE
-515 ETRPLGECLA
+515 ETLPLHECLA
-525 RHKER
+525 LHKQR
-530 WIPALRAPRSLD
+530 WVPALRAPCTLE
-542 LLPHGRACKIQ
+542 LLNQGRACKLG
-553 DGRSFAYGKEVSIAR
+553 DGRSFTYGKEVSVAR
-568 LVGTHYQPLPW
+568 FTGAHFQPLPW
-579 IQKFLGLRKTE
+579 IQKLLGLDKSE
-590 MFTEDEL
+590 AFSEAEL

-606 SHWSPGVFHSTACHG
+606 SQWAPGFFHSTALHG

-629 LEKIPVSALILP
+629 LANIPVNAVIMPDGVALI
-641 DGTALLDP
+641 DP
-649 PRRRVSSS
+649 PKRRVSSLS
-657 FEVGESTV
+657 EVGESLI
-665 FKPPPGSA
+665 FNPAPGSA

-678 KLGLVDD
+678 KLGLVDES
-685 CGAPTPRGRLFSRF
+685 GMPTPRGRLFSRF
-699 QGGEGLMVAAAL
+699 QSGEGLMVAAAL
-711 EDATYPIE
+711 EDPGYPIE

-746 AVAREIYGHVD
+746 AVSREIYGHVD
-757 HEGYLEGGLCPGFG
+757 HEGYLDGGLCPGFG
-771 EGTCEALSQHRSGG
+771 EGTCEALSMHRSGG

-791 ETDSIRR
+791 ETDAIRR
-798 GDIERAI
+798 GDIERAT
-805 LEWKSL
+805 LEWRSL
-811 LRHILHAA
+811 LRHIVHAA
-819 DPLFPRWN
+819 DPLFPRWH

-834 QVLDKTGL
+834 QFLEKPPL